1 MLKYVFQ
8 FKHKQVDMEEFIAYV
23 IRNLVDSPDEVKI
36 DIFDGSKS
44 SVIEIR
50 VHTDD
55 VAKLVGRQGRT
66 IKALRQISM
75 TVAARLGRKV
85 RLEIVQ

>member
-1 MLKYVFQ
+1 
-8 FKHKQVDMEEFIAYV
+8 MEDFVAYV
-23 IRNLVDSPDEVKI
+23 IRNLVDSPDDVQI
-36 DIFDGSKS
+36 SIFDGERS
-44 SVIEIR
+44 SVVEIQ
-50 VHTDD
+50 VAEGD

-66 IKALRQISM
+66 IKALRTIAM

>member
-1 MLKYVFQ
+1 
-8 FKHKQVDMEEFIAYV
+8 MEEFIAYM
-23 IRNLVDSPDEVKI
+23 IRNLVDSPDDVKI

-50 VHTDD
+50 VNNDD

-66 IKALRQISM
+66 IKALRQIAM

>member
-1 MLKYVFQ
+1 
-8 FKHKQVDMEEFIAYV
+8 MEEFVAYV
-23 IRNLVDSPDEVKI
+23 IRNLVDSPEDVKI

-44 SVIEIR
+44 SVVEIR
-50 VHTDD
+50 VHEGD

-66 IKALRQISM
+66 IKALRQVAA
-75 TVAARLGRKV
+75 TVAARIGRKV

>member
-1 MLKYVFQ
+1 
-8 FKHKQVDMEEFIAYV
+8 MEEFVSYLIK
-23 IRNLVDSPDEVKI
+23 NLVDRPDDVKI
-36 DIFDGSKS
+36 NVFDGEKS
-44 SVIEIR
+44 TVVEII
-50 VHTDD
+50 VDNED

-66 IKALRQISM
+66 IKALRTIAM

>member
-1 MLKYVFQ
+1 
-8 FKHKQVDMEEFIAYV
+8 MEEFVAYV
-23 IRNLVDSPDEVKI
+23 IRNLVDSPDDVKI
-36 DIFDGSKS
+36 DIFNGAKS
-44 SVIEIR
+44 SVVEIR
-50 VHTDD
+50 VHNDD

-75 TVAARLGRKV
+75 TIAARLGRKV

>member
-1 MLKYVFQ
+1 
-8 FKHKQVDMEEFIAYV
+8 MEEFVAYV
-23 IRNLVDSPDEVKI
+23 IRNLVDRPDEVKI

-44 SVIEIR
+44 SVVEIR
-50 VHTDD
+50 VHDGD

-66 IKALRQISM
+66 IKALRQIAQ
-75 TVAARLGRKV
+75 TVATRVGRKV

>member
-1 MLKYVFQ
+1 
-8 FKHKQVDMEEFIAYV
+8 MEDFVAYV
-23 IRNLVDSPDEVKI
+23 IRNLVDSPDDVQI
-36 DIFDGSKS
+36 SIFDGERS
-44 SVIEIR
+44 SVVEIQ
-50 VHTDD
+50 VTEGD

-66 IKALRQISM
+66 IKALRTIAM

>member
-1 MLKYVFQ
+1 
-8 FKHKQVDMEEFIAYV
+8 MEEFIAYM
-23 IRNLVDSPDEVKI
+23 IRNLVDSPDDVKI

-44 SVIEIR
+44 SVVEIR
-50 VHTDD
+50 VHNDD

-66 IKALRQISM
+66 IKALRQIA
-75 TVAARLGRKV
+75 TNVAARLGRKV

>member
-1 MLKYVFQ
+1 
-8 FKHKQVDMEEFIAYV
+8 MEGFIAYV
-23 IRNLVDSPDEVKI
+23 IRNLVDSPDDVKVA
-36 DIFDGSKS
+36 IFDGSKT
-44 SVIEIR
+44 SVVEIR
-50 VHTDD
+50 VHDDD

-75 TVAARLGRKV
+75 TVAARLDRKV